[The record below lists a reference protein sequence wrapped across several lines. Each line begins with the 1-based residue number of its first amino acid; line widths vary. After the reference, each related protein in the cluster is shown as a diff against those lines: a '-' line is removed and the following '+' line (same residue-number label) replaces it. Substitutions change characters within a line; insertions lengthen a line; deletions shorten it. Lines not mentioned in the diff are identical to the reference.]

1 MIQAII
7 KYYRF
12 HTLKQKHIHLNL
24 CQTTMD
30 NDLLKELVDEIQKY
44 DLEIESLNLSKNLID
59 NKGCEYIADMLR
71 KNVKIRKLD
80 LSMSMYITKDGFDH
94 IIAAIGNK

>member
-1 MIQAII
+1 
-7 KYYRF
+7 
-12 HTLKQKHIHLNL
+12 
-24 CQTTMD
+24 MD